1 MNITPKNTDE
11 TGRMFALRV
20 IKQNIVDT
28 TLAPGMMLSENELAG
43 ELGLSR
49 APVREALIEL
59 SRSDIVEIL
68 PQRGSRVSLINLEL
82 VDEAGFFRRTLEC
95 AVVRLV
101 CEMNAA
107 QTLNPVILL
116 ELKAN
121 LNQQDFYLR
130 NPVTEKLM
138 ELDNEFHHILFSCC
152 GKERCYRLCRDMGIH
167 FDRIRHLA
175 LTSVKEPKI
184 VNDHF
189 EIYEAICRSDADG
202 AEELMQKHLSRFR
215 IDEELI
221 REKYP
226 DYFL

>member
-1 MNITPKNTDE
+1 MDE
-11 TGRMFALRV
+11 TGRMYALRM

-28 TLAPGMMLSENELAG
+28 TLVPGMMLSENELAG

-107 QTLNPVILL
+107 QTLNPETLL

-121 LNQQDFYLR
+121 LNQQDFYIR
-130 NPVTEKLM
+130 NPMTEKLM
-138 ELDNEFHHILFSCC
+138 DLDNEFHHILFSCC
-152 GKERCYRLCRDMGIH
+152 GKERCYRLCCDIGIH

-189 EIYEAICRSDADG
+189 EIYEAICRCNGDDAE
-202 AEELMQKHLSRFR
+202 ALMQKHLSRFR

-221 REKYP
+221 KEKYP
-226 DYFL
+226 AYFL

>member
-1 MNITPKNTDE
+1 MNLTPKATDE
-11 TGRMFALRV
+11 TGRMYALRML
-20 IKQNIVDT
+20 KQNIVDT
-28 TLAPGMMLSENELAG
+28 TLAPGSMLSENELAK

-68 PQRGSRVSLINLEL
+68 PQRGSRVSLINLDIVE
-82 VDEAGFFRRTLEC
+82 EAGFFRRTLEC

-101 CEMNAA
+101 CELNSRNE
-107 QTLNPVILL
+107 LNPKALL

-121 LNQQDFYLR
+121 INQQDFFIK
-130 NPVTEKLM
+130 NPADDRLM

-152 GKERCYRLCRDMGIH
+152 GKERCYRMCHDMGIH

-184 VNDHF
+184 VNDHML
-189 EIYEAICRSDADG
+189 IYEAICHGNSDEAY
-202 AEELMQKHLSRFR
+202 ELMQKHLSRFR

-226 DYFL
+226 QYFL